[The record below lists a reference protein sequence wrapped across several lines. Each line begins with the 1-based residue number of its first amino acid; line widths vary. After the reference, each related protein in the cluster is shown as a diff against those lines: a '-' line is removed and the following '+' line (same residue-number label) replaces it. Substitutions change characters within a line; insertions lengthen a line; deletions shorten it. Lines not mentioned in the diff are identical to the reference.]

1 MVQGA
6 ELIPYNIDSVLGQDT
21 CIIHEGELDA
31 ASSLA
36 TGFKSV
42 ISVPAGA
49 NANLSWLDRFMESHF
64 ENLKDIIIA
73 VDTDSAG
80 LKLRDEAGQPSGC
93 RTLPCGR
100 LRTGVQGCQ

>member
-42 ISVPAGA
+42 ISVTCRELTRTFRGSTA
-49 NANLSWLDRFMESHF
+49 SWS
-64 ENLKDIIIA
+64 
-73 VDTDSAG
+73 
-80 LKLRDEAGQPSGC
+80 
-93 RTLPCGR
+93 RTSR
-100 LRTGVQGCQ
+100 I